1 MAISNNERVGKG
13 LEQLKVGL
21 MPFVEREFRSRFGE
35 SRAHDAKDLLS
46 YTGTNGGTN
55 GVRSSIFCSLACR
68 VSPVPLIIARSWLPI
83 SA

>member
-1 MAISNNERVGKG
+1 MAISNDERVGKG

-46 YTGTNGGTN
+46 YTGH
-55 GVRSSIFCSLACR
+55 
-68 VSPVPLIIARSWLPI
+68 
-83 SA
+83 